1 LNHSFLEFVSLYFE
15 SQPMAHK
22 AGFVN
27 IIGHPNVGK
36 STLMNQL
43 VGEKLSI
50 ITPKAQT
57 TRHRILGIV
66 NKEDY
71 QIVYS
76 DTPGIVDPAYKL
88 QEGMMK
94 FVYASLED
102 ADVLVLMVEFGQ
114 KDLKNEKL
122 ELRLAQI
129 KTPLLILINKLDLT
143 DQTAMEVAVQLW
155 SEKFPN
161 AEVFPIS
168 ALLGFNT
175 DFLEKRVLELLPE
188 SPPFYSKENY
198 TDKTERFIVEEKIR
212 EKILLIYKQEV
223 PYSVE
228 VEVEEF
234 KEEENI
240 IRIRAV
246 IHVSRESQKI
256 IIIGKRGEKIKR
268 VGSDARKDLEEFFA
282 KKIFLELFVKVNK
295 DWRNDEKQL
304 KRFGYL

>member
-1 LNHSFLEFVSLYFE
+1 
-15 SQPMAHK
+15 MAHK

-66 NKEDY
+66 NDENY

-94 FVYASLED
+94 FVYTSLED

-122 ELRLAQI
+122 ELRLAEI
-129 KTPLLILINKLDLT
+129 ETPILLLINKVDQT
-143 DQTAMEVAVQLW
+143 DQEAMEAAVQLW
-155 SEKFPN
+155 SEKFPK

-168 ALLGFNT
+168 ALHGFNV
-175 DFLEKRVLELLPE
+175 DILQNRVLQLLPE
-188 SPPFYSKENY
+188 SPAFYSKENY

-212 EKILLIYKQEV
+212 EKVLLNYKQEV

-228 VEVEEF
+228 IEVEEF
-234 KEEENI
+234 KEEASI

-246 IHVSRESQKI
+246 IHVSRESQKV
-256 IIIGKRGEKIKR
+256 IIIGKRGDKIKR
-268 VGSDARKDLEEFFA
+268 VGTDARKDLEEFFD

-295 DWRNDEKQL
+295 DWRNDDKQL